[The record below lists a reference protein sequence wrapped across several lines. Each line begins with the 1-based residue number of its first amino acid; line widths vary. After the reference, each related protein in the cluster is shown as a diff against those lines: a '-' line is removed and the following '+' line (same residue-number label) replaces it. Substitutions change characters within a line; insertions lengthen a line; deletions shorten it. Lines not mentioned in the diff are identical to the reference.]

1 MRQQTG
7 AAGPGAPRLQ
17 TSASYQSDLHTG
29 SVTQVTYRRERTSV
43 RVPRMA
49 GNALPWLLKAL
60 AGCDSSVLQLVVTI
74 VTVRSLREL
83 VWILTS
89 ADYVGRIASRLAA
102 INVVP
107 RSVQRVSLRWGP

>member
-1 MRQQTG
+1 
-7 AAGPGAPRLQ
+7 
-17 TSASYQSDLHTG
+17 
-29 SVTQVTYRRERTSV
+29 
-43 RVPRMA
+43 MA

-89 ADYVGRIASRLAA
+89 ADYAGRIASRLAA

-107 RSVQRVSLRWGP
+107 YSVQRLATMRTVIGFRPST